1 MLILIFCQIKSD
13 GYFNCPFYSVP
24 FGTPTYSLAGYM
36 GMMAATISSIFESV
50 GDYFVAARLSEV
62 SSPPPH
68 AINRGIAIEGLSS
81 IISGL
86 MGPGHA
92 TTSYSNNIGIIGITK
107 VCIVKQVGF
116 ICAF

>member
-1 MLILIFCQIKSD
+1 M
-13 GYFNCPFYSVP
+13 FYLESLFHLVP
-24 FGTPTYSLAGYM
+24 FGIPTYSVAGYM

-50 GDYFVAARLSEV
+50 GDYFVAARLSEAP
-62 SSPPPH
+62 SPPAH

-107 VCIVKQVGF
+107 VCTVKYLYF
-116 ICAF
+116 IILYTRKY

>member
-1 MLILIFCQIKSD
+1 M
-13 GYFNCPFYSVP
+13 
-24 FGTPTYSLAGYM
+24 PTYSVAGYM
-36 GMMAATISSIFESV
+36 GMMAATISSIIESV

-62 SSPPPH
+62 PNPPAH

-107 VCIVKQVGF
+107 VCDVKYLHF
-116 ICAF
+116 KI